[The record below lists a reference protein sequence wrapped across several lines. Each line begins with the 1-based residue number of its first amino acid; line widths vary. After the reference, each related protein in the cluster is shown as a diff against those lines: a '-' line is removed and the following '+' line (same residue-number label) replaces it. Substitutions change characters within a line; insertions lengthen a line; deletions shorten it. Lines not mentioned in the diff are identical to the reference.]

1 MHLFLSFS
9 FTFIPYNKSPIQSYT
24 GVTTY
29 FIQFRAEYT
38 VVLIVVLL
46 DQFKVKRVSGF
57 CMTCVMFCITGLL
70 LLEHNNRELNLTD
83 VHQ

>member
-38 VVLIVVLL
+38 VVLIVVFTRSVQSKKSFRFLYDMCHVL
-46 DQFKVKRVSGF
+46 YHWATTLRAQ
-57 CMTCVMFCITGLL
+57 
-70 LLEHNNRELNLTD
+70 
-83 VHQ
+83 